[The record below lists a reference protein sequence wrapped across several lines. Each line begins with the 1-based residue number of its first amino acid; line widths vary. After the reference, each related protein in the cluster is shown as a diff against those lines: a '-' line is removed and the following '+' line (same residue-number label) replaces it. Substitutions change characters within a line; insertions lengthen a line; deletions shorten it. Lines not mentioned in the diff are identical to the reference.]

1 MDFNYISQ
9 INISDCYT
17 FSDFK
22 IPKNELTEFKH
33 IIITGNNA
41 SGKTTILNRVALNL
55 FLEQNKMNKIQR
67 VNELQASIKR
77 TPNSR
82 SIEKWN
88 TELKDLLDVNLSRL
102 TSSFNDFSTS
112 DDSIFSFFK
121 AHRKV
126 VLRDVNTVT
135 KESFFTKDLITKKNS
150 DEFIGYF
157 KQYLVNKKV
166 YEAFD
171 YMNAKGHATN
181 QNHIFFKNLTEILRN
196 VLNDKALVLEFN
208 QEIFEFYLVLGDS
221 RKITFNQLSE
231 GFSAFM
237 NILMDLLMRVDL
249 IRKAKQDYSFEPC
262 GIVIIDEPET
272 HLHLNLQYEILPLI
286 NNLFPKIQL
295 IIATHSPAII
305 SSLLNA
311 VVYDIS
317 SKKELESIA
326 IGSSYSELMIKHF
339 GLDNEFSSTA
349 DKIILDIQTAV
360 KDRNLKK
367 LQSILE
373 ENEKYLTPFLRLEI
387 ESQIADL
394 KMDK

>member
-1 MDFNYISQ
+1 MSFNYISQ

-17 FSDFK
+17 YSNFD
-22 IPKNELTEFKH
+22 IPTKKLEEFRH

-41 SGKTTILNRVALNL
+41 SGKTTILNRVALSL
-55 FLEQNKMNKIQR
+55 FLEQNNISKIQR
-67 VNELQASIKR
+67 ITDLQSSIKR

-82 SIEKWN
+82 SIEKWKM
-88 TELKDLLDVNLSRL
+88 ELKDLIDINLSRL
-102 TSSFNDFSTS
+102 NDNFIDFSKS

-126 VLRDVNTVT
+126 VLRDVNTVS

-171 YMNAKGHATN
+171 FMKTRGKHTN
-181 QNHIFFKNLTEILRN
+181 QNQIFFENLTGILRN
-196 VLNDKALVLEFN
+196 VLNDKKLTLEFN

-221 RKITFNQLSE
+221 RRITFNQLSE

-249 IRKAKQDYSFEPC
+249 IRKAKQDYSYEPC

-305 SSLLNA
+305 SSLLNSI
-311 VVYDIS
+311 VYDIT
-317 SKKELESIA
+317 SKKELESIV

-349 DKIILDIQTAV
+349 DKIIIDIRNAV
-360 KDRNLKK
+360 KSKNVKK
-367 LQSILE
+367 LQSLLE
-373 ENEKYLTPFLRLEI
+373 ENDKYLTPFLRLEI
-387 ESQIADL
+387 ESQIVDL
-394 KMDK
+394 KNK

>member
-1 MDFNYISQ
+1 MNFNYISQ
-9 INISDCYT
+9 IKISDCYT
-17 FSDFK
+17 FSDFD
-22 IPKNELTEFKH
+22 IPAKELKEFRH

-55 FLEQNKMNKIQR
+55 FLEQNHIIKSKRIND
-67 VNELQASIKR
+67 LQSLIKR
-77 TPNSR
+77 SPSSR
-82 SIEKWN
+82 SVEKWA
-88 TELKDLLDVNLSRL
+88 TELKDLTDINLSRL
-102 TSSFNDFSTS
+102 NNSFDDFSTS

-171 YMNAKGHATN
+171 FMKTKGKHANEN
-181 QNHIFFKNLTEILRN
+181 QIFFENLTSILRN
-196 VLNDKALVLEFN
+196 VLNDKELTLEFN
-208 QEIFEFYLVLGDS
+208 QEIFEFYLVLGDK

-249 IRKAKQDYSFEPC
+249 IRKAKQDYSYEPS

-305 SSLLNA
+305 SSLLNS
-311 VVYDIS
+311 VVYDIT

-349 DKIILDIQTAV
+349 DKIIFDIQEAV
-360 KDRNLKK
+360 KSENLKK
-367 LQSILE
+367 LQSLLE
-373 ENEKYLTPFLRLEI
+373 ENDKYLTPFLRLEI
-387 ESQIADL
+387 ESQIIDL
-394 KMDK
+394 KSR